1 MAKQPEL
8 TSDAIGQTRLAS
20 STSAPALT
28 EGLPDQTQ
36 VSATETGTRAET
48 GPVVEQTIQLG
59 TGPVDQREV
68 GRETARAQPPS
79 TQPVGVETSPPKQR
93 PVEGLAIGH
102 RFQGKYEILR
112 LLGVGGM
119 GRVYQARHCEL
130 DSLVAIKIMV
140 SSLSSDREAIERFK
154 REARAMARVQHP
166 NAVRV
171 LDSGVEQGDCYLIM
185 EFLEGETLRER
196 MTRLR
201 HQGTPPSLE
210 TIIRYAEQV
219 FAVLEFMHR
228 QNITHRDLKPDNI
241 FLTRIADGEET
252 VKVLDF
258 GIAKIQTATVVGMT
272 TEGTMVGTPRYMSP
286 EQCRGG
292 AIDGRA
298 DIYSMGVVLYEMLAG
313 CPPFDGDTAIAV
325 ALKHIN
331 EPPPP
336 LRQLNPNVPE
346 AVAAVIHRAL
356 EKSPSQRFRT
366 AQEFSHAL
374 LKAAGLAPAQPGLPA
389 AGAPSSAIP
398 SEDVPTLKRPA
409 DSGDTRP
416 YGNGLPL
423 DEGAARRPKKVFI
436 AAAVVVGALV
446 LGSIMMSDELSR
458 LRNFILGQGATPV
471 VTPPSPSSPA
481 TPKALENFILVP
493 AGTFTMGRDTGPD
506 DFTSDKRVPADET
519 PAHQVTVPAFYLARY
534 ETTNAE
540 YKRFVAATGH
550 PAPRSW
556 KQGNYP
562 PGQDDFPV
570 TDVSWQDARAYC
582 DWLTK
587 TNGDGITFRLPTEA
601 EWEYAARGTDGRLFP
616 WGSFWRDGT
625 ANTRQAKVGAI
636 GQSPGDMGQSPL
648 LLLPVNVEPNNTR
661 DKSAFGVFGMGGNV
675 CEWTA
680 SDFAV
685 YPGSTYRP
693 TGRDLECKVYRGGH
707 FASPLSDA
715 LASSRKWT
723 LPDKTQEFLG
733 FRVAATPAQ
742 P

>member
-8 TSDAIGQTRLAS
+8 TSDAIEQTRLAA
-20 STSAPALT
+20 SAGALT
-28 EGLPDQTQ
+28 GELTDQTQ
-36 VSATETGTRAET
+36 VSVTETGAGAQTDL
-48 GPVVEQTIQLG
+48 VVEHTIQLG
-59 TGPVDQREV
+59 TGPVDQ
-68 GRETARAQPPS
+68 RETARAQPPS
-79 TQPVGVETSPPKQR
+79 TQPVGMETTSPPRQR
-93 PVEGLAIGH
+93 PVEGLAIGQ

-119 GRVYQARHCEL
+119 GRVYKARHCEL
-130 DSLVAIKIMV
+130 DTLVAIKIMV
-140 SSLSSDREAIERFK
+140 GSLSSDREAIERFK

-201 HQGTPPSLE
+201 QQGTSPSLE

-241 FLTRIADGEET
+241 FLARTPDGEEI

-272 TEGTMVGTPRYMSP
+272 TEGTMMGTPRYMSP
-286 EQCRGG
+286 EQCRGT

-313 CPPFDGDTAIAV
+313 QPPFDGDTAIAV

-366 AQEFSHAL
+366 AQEFSQAL
-374 LKAAGLAPAQPGLPA
+374 LKAAGLTPVQPGLPA
-389 AGAPSSAIP
+389 AVTPSSAIP

-409 DSGDTRP
+409 ASGDTRP
-416 YGNGLPL
+416 YGSGLPL
-423 DEGAARRPKKVFI
+423 DEGAAKRPKKVFV
-436 AAAVVVGALV
+436 AAAVAVGALV
-446 LGSIMMSDELSR
+446 LGSVMMSGELSR
-458 LRNFILGQGATPV
+458 LRNFILGQDATPV
-471 VTPPSPSSPA
+471 VTPPPPASSA
-481 TPKALENFILVP
+481 TPKALENFSLIP
-493 AGTFTMGRDTGPD
+493 AGTFTMGRDAGPD

-519 PAHQVTVPAFYLARY
+519 PAHQVTVPAFYLAKY

-550 PAPRSW
+550 RAPRSW

-570 TDVSWQDARAYC
+570 TDVSWQDAVAYC
-582 DWLTK
+582 EWLTK
-587 TNGDGITFRLPTEA
+587 TNGEGITFRLPTEA

-625 ANTRQAKVGAI
+625 ANTRQAKGTNEV
-636 GQSPGDMGQSPL
+636 

-680 SDFAV
+680 SDFAP
-685 YPGSTYRP
+685 YPGSPYRP

>member
-8 TSDAIGQTRLAS
+8 TSDAIEQTRLAA
-20 STSAPALT
+20 SAGALT
-28 EGLPDQTQ
+28 GELTDQTQ
-36 VSATETGTRAET
+36 VSVTENGAGAQTDL
-48 GPVVEQTIQLG
+48 VVEHTIQLG
-59 TGPVDQREV
+59 TGPVDQ
-68 GRETARAQPPS
+68 RETARAQPPS
-79 TQPVGVETSPPKQR
+79 TQPVGMETTSPPRQR
-93 PVEGLAIGH
+93 PVEGLAIGQ

-119 GRVYQARHCEL
+119 GRVYKARHCEL
-130 DSLVAIKIMV
+130 DTLVAIKIMV
-140 SSLSSDREAIERFK
+140 GSLSSDREAIERFK

-201 HQGTPPSLE
+201 QQGTSPSLE

-241 FLTRIADGEET
+241 FLARTPDGEEI

-272 TEGTMVGTPRYMSP
+272 TEGTMMGTPRYMSP
-286 EQCRGG
+286 EQCRGT

-313 CPPFDGDTAIAV
+313 QPPFDGDTAIAV
-325 ALKHIN
+325 ALKHVN

-336 LRQLNPNVPE
+336 LRELNPNVPE
-346 AVAAVIHRAL
+346 EVAAVIHRAL

-366 AQEFSHAL
+366 AQEFSQAL
-374 LKAAGLAPAQPGLPA
+374 LKAAGLTPAQPGLPA
-389 AGAPSSAIP
+389 AVAPSSGIP

-416 YGNGLPL
+416 YGSGLPL
-423 DEGAARRPKKVFI
+423 DEGAAKRPNWFLVAAGGVI
-436 AAAVVVGALV
+436 ALSLVVVGV
-446 LGSIMMSDELSR
+446 QLSW
-458 LRNFILGQGATPV
+458 QSVSQPASPV
-471 VTPPSPSSPA
+471 TSPSPSAPA
-481 TPKALENFILVP
+481 APKVLENFILIP
-493 AGTFTMGRDTGPD
+493 AGTFTMGRDAGPD

-519 PAHQVTVPAFYLARY
+519 PAHQVTVPAFYLAKY

-550 PAPRSW
+550 RAPRSW

-570 TDVSWQDARAYC
+570 TDISWQDAVAYC

-587 TNGDGITFRLPTEA
+587 TNGEGITFRLPTEA

-625 ANTRQAKVGAI
+625 ANTRQAKGTNEV
-636 GQSPGDMGQSPL
+636 

-680 SDFAV
+680 SDFAP
-685 YPGSTYRP
+685 YPGSPYRP

>member
-8 TSDAIGQTRLAS
+8 TSDAIEQTRLAA
-20 STSAPALT
+20 SAGALT
-28 EGLPDQTQ
+28 GELTDQTQ
-36 VSATETGTRAET
+36 VSVTETGAGAQTDL
-48 GPVVEQTIQLG
+48 VVEHTIQLG
-59 TGPVDQREV
+59 TGPVDQ
-68 GRETARAQPPS
+68 RETARAQPPS
-79 TQPVGVETSPPKQR
+79 TQPVGMETTSPPRQR
-93 PVEGLAIGH
+93 PVEGLAIGQ

-119 GRVYQARHCEL
+119 GRVYKARHCEL
-130 DSLVAIKIMV
+130 DTLVAIKIMV
-140 SSLSSDREAIERFK
+140 GSLSSDREAIERFK

-185 EFLEGETLRER
+185 EFLEGETLREH

-201 HQGTPPSLE
+201 QQGTSPSLE

-241 FLTRIADGEET
+241 FLARTPDGEEI

-272 TEGTMVGTPRYMSP
+272 TEGTMMGTPRYMSP
-286 EQCRGG
+286 EQCRGA

-313 CPPFDGDTAIAV
+313 QPPFDGDTAIAV
-325 ALKHIN
+325 ALKHVN

-336 LRQLNPNVPE
+336 LRELNPNVPE

-366 AQEFSHAL
+366 AQEFSQAL

-389 AGAPSSAIP
+389 AVAPSLGIP

-416 YGNGLPL
+416 YGSGLPL
-423 DEGAARRPKKVFI
+423 DEGAAKRPNWFL
-436 AAAVVVGALV
+436 AAAAGIIVLGLIVVGV
-446 LGSIMMSDELSR
+446 QLSW
-458 LRNFILGQGATPV
+458 QSVSQPASPV
-471 VTPPSPSSPA
+471 TSPSPSAPA
-481 TPKALENFILVP
+481 APKVLENFILIP
-493 AGTFTMGRDTGPD
+493 AGTFTMGRDAGPD

-519 PAHQVTVPAFYLARY
+519 PAHQVTVPAFYLAKY

-550 PAPRSW
+550 RAPRSW
-556 KQGNYP
+556 KQGNYYP

-570 TDVSWQDARAYC
+570 TDISWQDAVAYC

-587 TNGDGITFRLPTEA
+587 TNGEGITFRLPTEA

-625 ANTRQAKVGAI
+625 ANTRQAKGTNEV
-636 GQSPGDMGQSPL
+636 

-680 SDFAV
+680 SDFAP
-685 YPGSTYRP
+685 YPGSPYRP

>member
-1 MAKQPEL
+1 MAKPPKPTPVPGE
-8 TSDAIGQTRLAS
+8 QTYLAS
-20 STSAPALT
+20 SVSASAVT
-28 EGLPDQTQ
+28 EGLADQTQ
-36 VSATETGTRAET
+36 VSGTGTGTAA
-48 GPVVEQTIQLG
+48 GVNPVNDQTIQLG
-59 TGPVDQREV
+59 TGPVASHHV
-68 GRETARAQPPS
+68 ARETAKAQPPS
-79 TQPVGVETSPPKQR
+79 TQPVSAETSPPKQR
-93 PVEGLAIGH
+93 PVEGLAIGQ

-130 DSLVAIKIMV
+130 DTLVAIKIMV
-140 SSLSSDREAIERFK
+140 GSLSSDPEAVERFK
-154 REARAMARVQHP
+154 REAKAMARVQHP

-196 MTRLR
+196 LTRWR
-201 HQGTPPSLE
+201 NQGTPPALE
-210 TIIRYAEQV
+210 TIVRYAEQV

-241 FLTRIADGEET
+241 FLARTETDGAEI

-272 TEGTMVGTPRYMSP
+272 TEGTMMGTPRYMSP
-286 EQCRGG
+286 EQCRGA

-325 ALKHIN
+325 ALKHVN

-336 LRQLNPNVPE
+336 LRQRNPNIPE
-346 AVAAVIHRAL
+346 SVAAVIHRAL

-374 LKAAGLAPAQPGLPA
+374 LKAAGLTPMQPGAGFLPA
-389 AGAPSSAIP
+389 SPPPDTSAGELA
-398 SEDVPTLKRPA
+398 PTLKGRST
-409 DSGDTRP
+409 DGDTRP
-416 YGNGLPL
+416 YSSGFPL
-423 DEGAARRPKKVFI
+423 DEGVAKRPKWLL
-436 AAAVVVGALV
+436 AAGVLV
-446 LGSIMMSDELSR
+446 LGLLAIGTPLTWQYLSR
-458 LRNFILGQGATPV
+458 PVPTVPVPPTPSPTTPTALNNFIA
-471 VTPPSPSSPA
+471 
-481 TPKALENFILVP
+481 IP
-493 AGTFTMGRDTGPD
+493 AGTFVMGRDPGPD
-506 DFTSDKRVPADET
+506 EFTPDKRVPADEA
-519 PAHQVTVPAFYLARY
+519 PAHTIAVTSFYLAKY

-540 YKRFVAATGH
+540 YKRFVEATGH

-570 TDVSWQDARAYC
+570 TEVSWHDAQAYC

-587 TNGDGITFRLPTEA
+587 TNGEGITFRLPTEA
-601 EWEYAARGTDGRLFP
+601 EWEYAARGADGRLFP

-625 ANTRQAKVGAI
+625 ANTRQAKGTNEV
-636 GQSPGDMGQSPL
+636 

-680 SDFAV
+680 SDFTV
-685 YPGSTYRP
+685 YPGSPYRP
-693 TGRDLECKVYRGGH
+693 AGRDLECKVYRGGH

-723 LPDKTQEFLG
+723 LPNNTHEFLG
-733 FRVAATPAQ
+733 FRVAATLAQ

>member
-1 MAKQPEL
+1 MGKQSEL
-8 TSDAIGQTRLAS
+8 TDSINQTRIAS
-20 STSAPALT
+20 SAGVPALT
-28 EGLPDQTQ
+28 EGSVDQTK
-36 VSATETGTRAET
+36 VSVAETDTRAQT
-48 GPVVEQTIQLG
+48 GPVAESTIQLG
-59 TGPVDQREV
+59 TGNHQKAAQ
-68 GRETARAQPPS
+68 ETAQVQPPS

-93 PVEGLAIGH
+93 PVEGLAIGQ

-130 DSLVAIKIMV
+130 DTLVAIKIMV
-140 SSLSSDREAIERFK
+140 GNLSSDREAIERFK
-154 REARAMARVQHP
+154 REAKAMARVQHP

-196 MTRLR
+196 MQRLR
-201 HQGTPPSLE
+201 NQNTLLPLE
-210 TIIRYAEQV
+210 TVVRYAEQV

-241 FLTRIADGEET
+241 FLARTGAEGEE
-252 VKVLDF
+252 VIKVLDF

-272 TEGTMVGTPRYMSP
+272 TEGTMMGTPRYMSP
-286 EQCRGG
+286 EQCRGA

-298 DIYSMGVVLYEMLAG
+298 DLYSMGVVLYEMLAG

-325 ALKHIN
+325 ALKHVN

-336 LRQLNPNVPE
+336 LRDFNPNIPE

-366 AQEFSHAL
+366 AQEFSQAL
-374 LKAAGLAPAQPGLPA
+374 LQATEFAPTQLRFQAPATPPAVAAG
-389 AGAPSSAIP
+389 
-398 SEDVPTLKRPA
+398 EEVPTLEESVNR
-409 DSGDTRP
+409 GNTRP
-416 YGNGLPL
+416 YGRGLPL
-423 DEGAARRPKKVFI
+423 DEGQAQRPRRWLII
-436 AAAVVVGALV
+436 AAAGIGLF
-446 LGSIMMSDELSR
+446 LIGSVIMSGNLLQ
-458 LRNFILGQGATPV
+458 LRDRTLGQRD
-471 VTPPSPSSPA
+471 TPPVAALPLDSPA
-481 TPKALENFILVP
+481 TPKALANFILIP
-493 AGTFTMGRDTGPD
+493 GGTFTMGRDAGPD
-506 DFTSDKRVPADET
+506 DFTPERRVPSDET
-519 PAHQVTVPAFYLARY
+519 PAHQVTVDAFYLAKY

-540 YKRFVAATGH
+540 YKRFVEATGH

-570 TDVSWQDARAYC
+570 TEVSWQDARAYC
-582 DWLTK
+582 DWMTK
-587 TNGDGITFRLPTEA
+587 TAGEGITFRLPTEA
-601 EWEYAARGTDGRLFP
+601 EWEYAARGTDARFFP

-625 ANTRQAKVGAI
+625 ANTRQAKGTNEV
-636 GQSPGDMGQSPL
+636 

-680 SDFAV
+680 SDFTV

-693 TGRDLECKVYRGGH
+693 AGRDLECKVYRGGH
-707 FASPLSDA
+707 FASPLNDA

-733 FRVAATPAQ
+733 FRVAATLAQ

>member
-28 EGLPDQTQ
+28 EGLADQTQ

-48 GPVVEQTIQLG
+48 GPVVEHTIQLG
-59 TGPVDQREV
+59 TGPVDQREA

-93 PVEGLAIGH
+93 PVEGLAIGQ

-130 DSLVAIKIMV
+130 DTLVAIKIMV

-154 REARAMARVQHP
+154 REAKAMARVQHP

-201 HQGTPPSLE
+201 RQGTPPSLE
-210 TIIRYAEQV
+210 TIVRHAEQV

-241 FLTRIADGEET
+241 FLARTPDGEEI

-272 TEGTMVGTPRYMSP
+272 TEGTMMGTPRYMSP
-286 EQCRGG
+286 EQCRGA

-313 CPPFDGDTAIAV
+313 QPPFDGDTAIAV
-325 ALKHIN
+325 ALKHVN

-336 LRQLNPNVPE
+336 LRELNPNVPE
-346 AVAAVIHRAL
+346 AVAAVIHCAL

-366 AQEFSHAL
+366 AQEFSQAL
-374 LKAAGLAPAQPGLPA
+374 LKAAGLAPMQPGLPA
-389 AGAPSSAIP
+389 AVAPSSAIP

-416 YGNGLPL
+416 YGSGLPL
-423 DEGAARRPKKVFI
+423 DEGAARRPKWLL
-436 AAAVVVGALV
+436 AAAAGVIALSLMIVGVQLARQYASQPAPAIASPAP
-446 LGSIMMSDELSR
+446 GSPVTS
-458 LRNFILGQGATPV
+458 PV
-471 VTPPSPSSPA
+471 V
-481 TPKALENFILVP
+481 PKALENFILIP
-493 AGTFTMGRDTGPD
+493 AGNFTMGRDTGPD

-519 PAHQVTVPAFYLARY
+519 PAHQVMVPAFYLAKY

-582 DWLTK
+582 EWLTK

-680 SDFAV
+680 SDFAP

-693 TGRDLECKVYRGGH
+693 TGRDLECKVYRGDTK
-707 FASPLSDA
+707 A
-715 LASSRKWT
+715 K
-723 LPDKTQEFLG
+723 EFLG
-733 FRVAATPAQ
+733 FVGQGPFAAGGEGIAER
-742 P
+742 

>member
-8 TSDAIGQTRLAS
+8 TPDAIEQTRLAS

-59 TGPVDQREV
+59 TGPVDQWGA

-93 PVEGLAIGH
+93 PVEGLAIGQ

-196 MTRLR
+196 LTHLR
-201 HQGTPPSLE
+201 NQGTPPSLE
-210 TIIRYAEQV
+210 TIVRYAEQV

-241 FLTRIADGEET
+241 FLTRIADGEEI

-313 CPPFDGDTAIAV
+313 SPPFDGDTAIAV
-325 ALKHIN
+325 ALKHVN

-336 LRQLNPNVPE
+336 LRQFNPNVSE

-374 LKAAGLAPAQPGLPA
+374 LKAAGLAPMQPGLPA
-389 AGAPSSAIP
+389 AVAPSSAIP
-398 SEDVPTLKRPA
+398 SEDVPTLKRPV

-416 YGNGLPL
+416 YGSGLPL
-423 DEGAARRPKKVFI
+423 DEGAARRPKWLL
-436 AAAVVVGALV
+436 AAAAGVIALSLMVVGVQLAQQYAPQPAPTIAV
-446 LGSIMMSDELSR
+446 PG
-458 LRNFILGQGATPV
+458 
-471 VTPPSPSSPA
+471 SPA
-481 TPKALENFILVP
+481 TSTVVPKALENFILIP
-493 AGTFTMGRDTGPD
+493 AGTFTMGRDAGPD
-506 DFTSDKRVPADET
+506 DFTSDKRVPADEI
-519 PAHQVTVPAFYLARY
+519 PAHQVTVPAFYLAKY

-550 PAPRSW
+550 SAPRSW

-570 TDVSWQDARAYC
+570 TDVSWQDAVAYC
-582 DWLTK
+582 EWLTK

-625 ANTRQAKVGAI
+625 ANTRQAKVGAT
-636 GQSPGDMGQSPL
+636 GQSPGEMGQSPL

-680 SDFAV
+680 SGFAL

-733 FRVAATPAQ
+733 FRVAATLAQ

>member
-8 TSDAIGQTRLAS
+8 TPDAIGQTRLAS

-36 VSATETGTRAET
+36 VSARESGTRAET
-48 GPVVEQTIQLG
+48 GPVAEQTIQLG
-59 TGPVDQREV
+59 TGPVDQREA
-68 GRETARAQPPS
+68 GRKTAPAQPPS
-79 TQPVGVETSPPKQR
+79 TQPVGMETTSPPRQR
-93 PVEGLAIGH
+93 PVEGLAIGQ

-119 GRVYQARHCEL
+119 GRVYKARHCEL
-130 DSLVAIKIMV
+130 DTLVAIKIMV
-140 SSLSSDREAIERFK
+140 GSLSSDREAIERFK

-171 LDSGVEQGDCYLIM
+171 LDSGLEQGDCYLIM

-201 HQGTPPSLE
+201 QQGTSPSLE

-241 FLTRIADGEET
+241 FLARTPDGEEI

-272 TEGTMVGTPRYMSP
+272 TEGTMMGTPRYMSP
-286 EQCRGG
+286 EQCRGA

-313 CPPFDGDTAIAV
+313 QPPFDGDTAIAV

-366 AQEFSHAL
+366 AQEFSQAL
-374 LKAAGLAPAQPGLPA
+374 LKAAGLTPVQPGLPA
-389 AGAPSSAIP
+389 AVAPSSGIP

-416 YGNGLPL
+416 YGSGLPL
-423 DEGAARRPKKVFI
+423 DEGAAKRPNWFL
-436 AAAVVVGALV
+436 AAAAGIIVLGLIVVGV
-446 LGSIMMSDELSR
+446 QLSR
-458 LRNFILGQGATPV
+458 QSVSQPASPV
-471 VTPPSPSSPA
+471 TSPSPSAPA
-481 TPKALENFILVP
+481 APKVLENFILIP
-493 AGTFTMGRDTGPD
+493 AGTFTMGRDAGPD

-519 PAHQVTVPAFYLARY
+519 PAHQVTVPAFYLAKY

-550 PAPRSW
+550 RAPRSW

-570 TDVSWQDARAYC
+570 TDVSWQDAVAYC
-582 DWLTK
+582 EWLTK
-587 TNGDGITFRLPTEA
+587 TNGEGITFRLPTEA

-625 ANTRQAKVGAI
+625 ANTRQAKVGAT
-636 GQSPGDMGQSPL
+636 GQSPLL

-661 DKSAFGVFGMGGNV
+661 DKSAFGVFGMGNV

-680 SDFAV
+680 SDFAP

-693 TGRDLECKVYRGGH
+693 AGRDLECKVYRGGH

>member
-8 TSDAIGQTRLAS
+8 TSDAIEQTRLAA
-20 STSAPALT
+20 SAGALT
-28 EGLPDQTQ
+28 GELTDQTQ
-36 VSATETGTRAET
+36 VSVTETGAGAQTDL
-48 GPVVEQTIQLG
+48 VVEHTIQLG
-59 TGPVDQREV
+59 TGPVDQ
-68 GRETARAQPPS
+68 RETARAQPPS
-79 TQPVGVETSPPKQR
+79 TQPVAIETSPPKQR
-93 PVEGLAIGH
+93 PVEGLAIGQ

-119 GRVYQARHCEL
+119 GRVYKARHCEL
-130 DSLVAIKIMV
+130 DTLVAIKIMV
-140 SSLSSDREAIERFK
+140 GSLSSDREAIERFK

-201 HQGTPPSLE
+201 QQGTSPSLE

-241 FLTRIADGEET
+241 FLARTPDGEEI

-272 TEGTMVGTPRYMSP
+272 TEGTMMGTPRYMSP
-286 EQCRGG
+286 EQCRGA

-313 CPPFDGDTAIAV
+313 QPPFDGETAIAV

-366 AQEFSHAL
+366 AQEFSQAL
-374 LKAAGLAPAQPGLPA
+374 LKAAGLTPVQPGLPA
-389 AGAPSSAIP
+389 AVAPSSGIP

-416 YGNGLPL
+416 YGSGLPL
-423 DEGAARRPKKVFI
+423 DEGAAKRPNWFL
-436 AAAVVVGALV
+436 AAAAGIIVLGLIVVGV
-446 LGSIMMSDELSR
+446 QLSW
-458 LRNFILGQGATPV
+458 QSVSQPASPV
-471 VTPPSPSSPA
+471 TSPSPSAPA
-481 TPKALENFILVP
+481 APKVLENFILIP
-493 AGTFTMGRDTGPD
+493 AGTFTMGRDAGPD

-519 PAHQVTVPAFYLARY
+519 PAHQVTVPAFYLAKY

-550 PAPRSW
+550 RAPRSW

-570 TDVSWQDARAYC
+570 TDISWQDAVAYC

-587 TNGDGITFRLPTEA
+587 TNGEGITFRLPTEA

-625 ANTRQAKVGAI
+625 ANTRQAKGTNEV
-636 GQSPGDMGQSPL
+636 

-680 SDFAV
+680 SDFAP
-685 YPGSTYRP
+685 YPGSPYRP

>member
-1 MAKQPEL
+1 MAKPTEP
-8 TSDAIGQTRLAS
+8 TSDTTDQTRLAS
-20 STSAPALT
+20 SVSAPVQPAQ
-28 EGLPDQTQ
+28 PIDHTQ
-36 VSATETGTRAET
+36 VSAAET
-48 GPVVEQTIQLG
+48 SHRAATSSTVERTIQLG
-59 TGPVDQREV
+59 TTPVPQREA
-68 GRETARAQPPS
+68 ARATVRAEPPS
-79 TQPVGVETSPPKQR
+79 TQPVGFETSPPKQR
-93 PVEGLAIGH
+93 PAEGLAIGQ

-130 DSLVAIKIMV
+130 DTLVAIKIMTAN
-140 SSLSSDREAIERFK
+140 LASDREAIERFK
-154 REARAMARVQHP
+154 REAKAMARVQHP

-201 HQGTPPSLE
+201 NQGTPPSLE
-210 TIIRYAEQV
+210 TIVRYAEQV

-241 FLTRIADGEET
+241 FLARTPDGEEI

-272 TEGTMVGTPRYMSP
+272 TEGTMMGTPRYMSP
-286 EQCRGG
+286 EQCRGA

-313 CPPFDGDTAIAV
+313 CPPFDGDTPIAV
-325 ALKHIN
+325 ALKHVH

-336 LRQLNPNVPE
+336 LRQLNPNIPE

-366 AQEFSHAL
+366 AQEFSQAL
-374 LKAAGLAPAQPGLPA
+374 LKAAGLSPARPGLQAPALPINA
-389 AGAPSSAIP
+389 TV
-398 SEDVPTLKRPA
+398 SEDAPTLKRPA
-409 DSGDTRP
+409 ASGDTRP
-416 YGNGLPL
+416 YGNNLPL
-423 DEGAARRPKKVFI
+423 DEGAAKRPKKVFV
-436 AAAVVVGALV
+436 AAAVAVGALV
-446 LGSIMMSDELSR
+446 LGSVMMSDELSR
-458 LRNFILGQGATPV
+458 LRNFILGQDATPV
-471 VTPPSPSSPA
+471 VTPPPPASSA
-481 TPKALENFILVP
+481 TPKALENFILIP
-493 AGTFTMGRDTGPD
+493 AGTFTMGRDAGPD
-506 DFTSDKRVPADET
+506 DFTPDKRVPADEA
-519 PAHQVTVPAFYLARY
+519 PAHQVTVSSFYLAKY

-540 YKRFVAATGH
+540 YKRFIEATGH
-550 PAPRSW
+550 PAPPSW

-570 TDVSWQDARAYC
+570 TEVSWQDAVAYC
-582 DWLTK
+582 EWLTK
-587 TNGDGITFRLPTEA
+587 TNGEGLIFRLPTEA

-625 ANTRQAKVGAI
+625 ANTRQAKGTNEV
-636 GQSPGDMGQSPL
+636 

-680 SDFAV
+680 SDFV
-685 YPGSTYRP
+685 PYPGSTYRP
-693 TGRDLECKVYRGGH
+693 AGRDLECKVYRGGH

-723 LPDKTQEFLG
+723 LPTKTHEFLG
-733 FRVAATPAQ
+733 FRVAATVAQ